1 MKININKIKRNNNE
15 ILLQI
20 FKEETENKLIYQDL
34 IKFNIKN
41 KEIEDENK
49 KIMKEINKINQS
61 NRKIQLLID
70 NKIHENMNK
79 MNEIENLINF
89 NNEN

>member
-1 MKININKIKRNNNE
+1 
-15 ILLQI
+15 
-20 FKEETENKLIYQDL
+20 
-34 IKFNIKN
+34 
-41 KEIEDENK
+41 
-49 KIMKEINKINQS
+49 MKEINKINQS

>member
-1 MKININKIKRNNNE
+1 
-15 ILLQI
+15 
-20 FKEETENKLIYQDL
+20 
-34 IKFNIKN
+34 
-41 KEIEDENK
+41 
-49 KIMKEINKINQS
+49 MKEIKKINQS